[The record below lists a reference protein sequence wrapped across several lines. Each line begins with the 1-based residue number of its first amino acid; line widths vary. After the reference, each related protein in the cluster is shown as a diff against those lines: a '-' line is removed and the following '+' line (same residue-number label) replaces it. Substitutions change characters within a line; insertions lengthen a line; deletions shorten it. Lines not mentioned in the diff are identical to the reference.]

1 MKICFV
7 VRSAYYQRPTY
18 TTSHLAYE
26 AWKRGHTVVFANINS
41 LTFRDPGKITAMVT
55 AAGPGNFRD
64 TNTYLEGLQ
73 SEENRRFEVCLNDF
87 DVVFLRYNPHGDT
100 EIEISRS
107 NPGLEFGRLL
117 KLSGVLVLNDPGG
130 LAKASSKMYLSSF
143 PEEVR
148 AQTLITRSALK
159 IKDFVKRLRKPV
171 ILKPLTG
178 YGGQD
183 VFFIKDW
190 RDININQIIA
200 TVSKSGYV
208 IAQEFLPAVKQGD
221 KRLLLL
227 NGEPIFVGKQVAM
240 YRRMSPKGE
249 IRSNMHIGGRRNT
262 AKFTRVEARIAE
274 MVQPKLIAD
283 GLYFVGVDIVGDKV
297 LEINA
302 FCPGGIHNINELY
315 GINVGEAVIRDLE
328 KRVQVRGPALGVTP
342 PIRSAV

>member
-1 MKICFV
+1 MKICFL
-7 VRSAYYQRPTY
+7 VRSAFYQKPAY
-18 TTSHLAYE
+18 TTSHLAFE

-55 AAGPGNFRD
+55 AAGPGHFR
-64 TNTYLEGLQ
+64 NTTEYLEALQ
-73 SEENRRFEVCLNDF
+73 AEENRRFEVTLNDF
-87 DVVFLRYNPHGDT
+87 DVVMLRYNPHGDT
-100 EIEISRS
+100 ENDTAKS

-117 KLSGVLVLNDPGG
+117 KLSGVLVLNDPSG

-143 PEEVR
+143 PEEIR
-148 AQTLITRSALK
+148 AQTLITRSATK
-159 IKDFVKRLRKPV
+159 IKDFVKKLRKPV

-178 YGGQD
+178 FGGQD

-200 TVSKSGYV
+200 TVSKNGYV

-227 NGEPIFVGKQVAM
+227 NGEPIFVGKQAAM

-249 IRSNMHIGGRRNT
+249 IRSNMHIGGVRKT
-262 AKFTRVEARIAE
+262 VKFSRIEARIAE
-274 MVQPKLIAD
+274 VVQPKLIAD
-283 GLYFVGVDIVGDKV
+283 GLYFVGIDIVGDKV
-297 LEINA
+297 LEINS

-315 GINVGEAVIRDLE
+315 GINVGEAVIKDLE
-328 KRVQVRGPALGVTP
+328 KRVQVRSSILSSSP
-342 PIRSAV
+342 PIRSVV